1 MSQKYKCNDIWSLWE
16 KGWICIPTA
25 PDNSE
30 DRFPTPLGRYL
41 VDRFPGLEKN
51 YGRICTAERGPYAI
65 FRSTFS
71 KVDPEQKMLV
81 YHDQRD
87 PLSPGDNG
95 LILLPDM
102 AGSIDNKEDSEET
115 DWEIIEKTVEYIQ
128 ENRRLIPGPIFLPP
142 LGFGEDRMEEEDAV
156 DDLMGLLLK
165 TEDVF
170 IMYDIHIPEE
180 DIEEETK
187 EEEEEISE
195 PTKPPD
201 FGKPKPEPQEEYVST
216 EGSLIQNE
224 FETIE
229 VRLPETKL

>member
-1 MSQKYKCNDIWSLWE
+1 MAQKYKCNDIWSLWE

-25 PDNSE
+25 PDNTE

-51 YGRICTAERGPYAI
+51 YGRICIAERGPYAI

-71 KVDPEQKMLV
+71 KVDKDRKLLV
-81 YHDQRD
+81 YHDPRD
-87 PLSPGDNG
+87 PLSPGDCG

-102 AGSIDNKEDSEET
+102 AGTNDNKEDSEKT
-115 DWEIIEKTVEYIQ
+115 DWEVIEKTIEYIK
-128 ENRRLIPGPIFLPP
+128 ENRLLIPGPIFLPP

-170 IMYDIHIPEE
+170 VMYGIKIPQDQNAEEEAEE
-180 DIEEETK
+180 DI
-187 EEEEEISE
+187 E

-201 FGKPKPEPQEEYVST
+201 FGELKPDQKQEHVPSN
-216 EGSLIQNE
+216 GSLIQDE

-229 VRLPETKL
+229 VRLP